1 MANNLKIAFL
11 GTPLFAVKILE
22 EMKKGGLTPAL
33 IITAPDKPKGR
44 KLALTP
50 PPVKDWADKEK
61 IPALQPDN
69 LNDIYADLKK
79 ENWDI
84 FILAAYG
91 KIIPQK
97 IIEMSKFG
105 ILNVHPSLL
114 PKYRGPSP
122 IQSAILNGDK
132 KFGATIMLLDEKLD
146 HGPILSA
153 DHLTLADNVNY
164 KELEDKLAELGG
176 KLLVKTVPLWVN
188 DKIKAIPQDH
198 NKATYTEKIKKE
210 NGLINSGDDP
220 QIIEKKF
227 RAFNPWP
234 GVYFFLKK
242 NKKLLRIIITGATLT
257 GGKLKIEKVKP
268 EGKKETTFADFMKE
282 NPKLKP
288 QIDKIFFNI
297 I

>member
-61 IPALQPDN
+61 LPALQPET

-220 QIIEKKF
+220 QIIEKKI